1 MISSASSAAV
11 SPLSVLAAYEASST
25 RHETPC
31 GEGVM
36 VWREWGTGPVLV
48 LLHGGY
54 GSWRHW
60 IRNIDYFKSHRRV
73 LVPDLPGLGL
83 SAEAPDPIPDGIG
96 AMVAQGL
103 AQLVPPSEPIDLVGF
118 SFGSLVGSYVAGH
131 VQKPLKSLTL
141 VGAGALG
148 LIRADITLE
157 RTDPLMSEA
166 ERRAVHAKNLGLLMI
181 ADPAQID
188 DLAITIQD
196 LNVQLARVKS
206 RRFAKSESLAD
217 VLRGVEV
224 GALHSLWGEWDAV
237 AAGRFSERETLLRA
251 IRPDV
256 SFKIIEQ
263 GGHWISYERADAF
276 NAYVAGLLKS

>member
-1 MISSASSAAV
+1 MKPPRYGMKRRAVRASWCGVNGARALSWFCCMAA
-11 SPLSVLAAYEASST
+11 
-25 RHETPC
+25 
-31 GEGVM
+31 M
-36 VWREWGTGPVLV
+36 
-48 LLHGGY
+48 
-54 GSWRHW
+54 
-60 IRNIDYFKSHRRV
+60 
-73 LVPDLPGLGL
+73 GLG
-83 SAEAPDPIPDGIG
+83 GIG
-96 AMVAQGL
+96 FAILIILNRIGVFWCLICRDWACQ
-103 AQLVPPSEPIDLVGF
+103 QRPPSEQIDLVGF